1 VTALTA
7 PRPAV
12 RRGTGHD
19 GTVTAPATDAVPV
32 LQFRDGLP
40 GFPDAHR
47 FRLEPLDPTGT
58 LFALRSVEQEGLR
71 FLLLAPGTFFPGYAV
86 ELDDDTVGRL
96 GLTTA
101 DDALVLLVVTPG
113 EGVASATANLL
124 APVVVNQRTA
134 VAAQVVLGDADLSV
148 AAPLVR

>member
-1 VTALTA
+1 VTALAA
-7 PRPAV
+7 PRAAV
-12 RRGTGHD
+12 RRATGHD
-19 GTVTAPATDAVPV
+19 VSVTAAATEAVPV
-32 LQFRDGLP
+32 LQFGDGLP

-47 FRLEPLDPTGT
+47 FRLEPLDETGM

-71 FLLLAPGTFFPGYAV
+71 FLLLAPGTFFPGYGV
-86 ELDDDTVGRL
+86 ELDDDTVARL

-124 APVVVNQRTA
+124 APVVVNARTRA
-134 VAAQVVLGDADLSV
+134 AAQVILSGTEWPVRAAV
-148 AAPLVR
+148 A